1 MPVRALVIYM
11 CGIVGYTGFNE
22 AAPILIDGLETLAYR
37 GYDSAGLAVWDGNE
51 IVMRKAKGQL
61 GMLKELLKAEPVTG
75 CCGIGHTRWATH
87 GEPSYINS
95 HPHGDSKKQ
104 LVLVHNGIIENYV
117 SLKRMLTEKGCEFVS
132 DTDTE
137 VVAQLLGDVYEG
149 DPIAAIVKA
158 MQFIEG
164 SFALAIL
171 FRDDPERLYCV
182 AKDSPMVVGFGR
194 DGAHI
199 ASDIPAML
207 AYTRD
212 VTFMGD
218 KQIAVLSPVG
228 IAFFDKHG
236 EPIDKGSTHISWD
249 MDAAKKGSFEH
260 FMMKEICEEPV
271 ALRKT
276 AEQYV
281 NFRTRRL
288 KADNYP
294 WSEQDGEAVRRIR
307 IIGCGTAYHAGVL
320 GKKYFSELA
329 GIPAETDI
337 ASEFRYSGYRFEE
350 GEVMLVISQSGE
362 TADTIAAL
370 RMAKN
375 AGVRTIAVCNVI
387 GSTIAREADDVLFT
401 YAGPEIAVA
410 ATKSY
415 LTQAAVLFL
424 TAMRLGEIRGF
435 LSPERGLAL
444 IDELARIPERMQ
456 TLLEKR
462 EGIQFFASREFSAK
476 HVFFIGR
483 GIDSALAMEAALKL
497 KEISYIHSEAYPA
510 GELKHG
516 TIALIEDGILV
527 VGLVTQRALAKKTAS
542 NLEEVRVR
550 GAKVLAVTNGELAD
564 IESHCSKVWTLPETD
579 DLLVPLLAIV
589 PMQLFAYY
597 MAVQKGCSVDKP
609 RNLAKSVT
617 VE

>member
-1 MPVRALVIYM
+1 M
-11 CGIVGYTGFNE
+11 CGIVGYTGSLN
-22 AAPILIDGLETLAYR
+22 ATPILIEGLETLAYR
-37 GYDSAGLAVWDGNE
+37 GYDSAGIAVWDGE
-51 IVMRKAKGQL
+51 DILMRKQKGQL
-61 GMLKELLKAEPVTG
+61 KNLRDILEKDPISGY
-75 CCGIGHTRWATH
+75 CGIGHTRWATH

-95 HPHGDSKKQ
+95 HPHGDTKKQ

-117 SLKRMLTEKGCEFVS
+117 KLKAMLREKGCEFVS

-137 VVAQLLGDVYEG
+137 VVAQLLGDVYHGE
-149 DPIAAIVKA
+149 PIEAITEA
-158 MQFIEG
+158 MRLIEG

-171 FRDDPERLYCV
+171 FRDDPYRIYCV
-182 AKDSPMVVGFGR
+182 CKDSPMVVGFGK

-218 KQIAVLSPVG
+218 KQIAVLSPEG
-228 IAFFDKHG
+228 IAFFDEFG
-236 EPIDKGSTHISWD
+236 TPIDKGSTHIDWD
-249 MDAAKKGSFEH
+249 LDAAKKGSYEH

-271 ALRKT
+271 AFRKT

-281 NFRTRRL
+281 NFRSLKL
-288 KADNYP
+288 KADCFP
-294 WSEQDGEAVRRIR
+294 WAEEDASAVKRIR
-307 IIGCGTAYHAGVL
+307 ILGCGTAYHAGLL

-329 GIPAETDI
+329 KIPTEADI
-337 ASEFRYSGYRFEE
+337 ASEFRYSGYVFEE
-350 GEVMLVISQSGE
+350 GEVLMVVSQSGE
-362 TADTIAAL
+362 TADTIAAM
-370 RMAKN
+370 RMAKK
-375 AGVRTIAVCNVI
+375 AGVRTVAICNVI

-415 LTQAAVLFL
+415 LTQAAVFL
-424 TAMRLGEIRGF
+424 LAALRLGEVRGTV
-435 LSPERGLAL
+435 EEGRVRGMIEELAL
-444 IDELARIPERMQ
+444 LPDRMQ
-456 TLLEKR
+456 SLIDKR
-462 EGIQFFASREFSAK
+462 EKIQYFASREFSAK

-483 GIDSALAMEAALKL
+483 GIDSALAYEAALKL
-497 KEISYIHSEAYPA
+497 KEVSYIHSEAYAA

-516 TIALIEDGILV
+516 TIALIEKGTLV
-527 VGLVTQRALAKKTAS
+527 IGLVTQPALAAKTES
-542 NLEEVRVR
+542 NIEEVRVR
-550 GAKVLAVTNGELAD
+550 GAKVLALTNGEMPEVD
-564 IESHCSKVWTLPETD
+564 SHCAAVWRFERTGE
-579 DLLVPLLAIV
+579 LLAPFCAII
-589 PMQLFAYY
+589 PLQLFAYY